1 MKHLNIFLLQKK
13 NSSIDKI
20 EQILVDLNQLSDQI
34 TFNDWSMC
42 SSDLFNIIANSLN
55 VRLLKASPYYKN
67 ASISI

>member
-1 MKHLNIFLLQKK
+1 MKYLNIFLLQKK

-20 EQILVDLNQLSDQI
+20 EQILVDLNQLSDHI

-67 ASISI
+67 ANISI